1 MTDADIR
8 LNILLC
14 AQSGLLF
21 AVSPSLRAMTCGWM
35 GTNVAVRFV
44 FDGPISEDDEESARI
59 VGTEVI
65 AAFPSPWTL
74 TEEIVR
80 LDYPA
85 DLRRDALPLWVYA
98 RKEATANGAP
108 TG

>member
-8 LNILLC
+8 LNILIY
-14 AQSGLLF
+14 AQRGLLF
-21 AVSPSLRAMTCGWM
+21 AVPSSLRAMTCGWN

-44 FDGPISEDDEESARI
+44 FDGPISEGDEESARI
-59 VGTEVI
+59 AATEVI

-85 DLRRDALPLWVYA
+85 DLQADALPLWVYA
-98 RKEATANGAP
+98 RKEP
-108 TG
+108 TTEGMPIY